1 MKQLLQ
7 NFNTGLI
14 ELEET
19 PLPRVKKGHL
29 RIRSTISLISV
40 GTEKMLVD
48 FGKSNLLQK
57 AKSQP
62 EKVKQ
67 VLDKIKTDG
76 LLTTYKAVKNKLDS
90 PIPMGYSNV
99 GIVDA
104 VGEDVTDFKVGD
116 RVVSNGCHAE
126 YVIVPK
132 NLCAK
137 IPDAVSD
144 EEASFTIVS
153 SITLQGIRLLQPEI
167 GQTIVVSGLGLLGLL
182 GVKLLKANGC
192 NVIGLD
198 PNAEKRKIAESY
210 GIKTLDPSDQHVI
223 ENIHQLTQHNGA
235 DAVLITAST
244 PSSAPLSQAAQAC
257 RKRGKVV
264 LVGVLGNEWNRSDFY
279 EKEISFQVSCSY
291 GPGRYDS
298 NYEINGIDYPIGYVQ
313 WTENRNFQS
322 ILTLLSQK
330 QISVDD
336 MLTSSYDFES
346 AQDAYETILKD
357 PNQIGV
363 LLNYNA
369 SPKKE
374 DTISLNN
381 RDTYTPSTPVIGLI
395 GAGIFTQAT
404 LSPILKAFSKN
415 KKVRLH
421 TIASSSG
428 LSSTKLGK
436 KMGFENSTTNTE
448 SLFKNPDI
456 NTVIIT
462 TQSNTH
468 ARFVLESLKNK
479 KHVFVEKPLCITH
492 EELEAIKEEKAKHP
506 ELILMV
512 GFNRR
517 YSSHIQKI
525 KPLLSNE
532 SPITMNFLVNAGE
545 LPENHWNHD
554 INNGG
559 LRIVQEG
566 IHFIDLSNF
575 LAGDLPESFTIEATD
590 KLSINDDKFTLTLKY
605 PSGSLA
611 TIHYWAN
618 GSKQF
623 PKERITIFNQG
634 TVIEVD
640 NFRKTKG
647 YSTRSFS
654 KHTTS
659 SQEKGHTQQLESF
672 LNTIAGKENS
682 VIPIEDIFSAT
693 QTSLDAREQLL
704 K

>member
-298 NYEINGIDYPIGYVQ
+298 NYEINGIDYPIEP
-313 WTENRNFQS
+313 T
-322 ILTLLSQK
+322 
-330 QISVDD
+330 
-336 MLTSSYDFES
+336 
-346 AQDAYETILKD
+346 
-357 PNQIGV
+357 
-363 LLNYNA
+363 
-369 SPKKE
+369 
-374 DTISLNN
+374 
-381 RDTYTPSTPVIGLI
+381 
-395 GAGIFTQAT
+395 
-404 LSPILKAFSKN
+404 
-415 KKVRLH
+415 
-421 TIASSSG
+421 
-428 LSSTKLGK
+428 
-436 KMGFENSTTNTE
+436 
-448 SLFKNPDI
+448 
-456 NTVIIT
+456 
-462 TQSNTH
+462 
-468 ARFVLESLKNK
+468 
-479 KHVFVEKPLCITH
+479 
-492 EELEAIKEEKAKHP
+492 
-506 ELILMV
+506 
-512 GFNRR
+512 
-517 YSSHIQKI
+517 
-525 KPLLSNE
+525 
-532 SPITMNFLVNAGE
+532 
-545 LPENHWNHD
+545 
-554 INNGG
+554 
-559 LRIVQEG
+559 
-566 IHFIDLSNF
+566 
-575 LAGDLPESFTIEATD
+575 
-590 KLSINDDKFTLTLKY
+590 
-605 PSGSLA
+605 
-611 TIHYWAN
+611 
-618 GSKQF
+618 
-623 PKERITIFNQG
+623 
-634 TVIEVD
+634 
-640 NFRKTKG
+640 
-647 YSTRSFS
+647 
-654 KHTTS
+654 
-659 SQEKGHTQQLESF
+659 
-672 LNTIAGKENS
+672 
-682 VIPIEDIFSAT
+682 
-693 QTSLDAREQLL
+693 
-704 K
+704 

>member
-1 MKQLLQ
+1 
-7 NFNTGLI
+7 
-14 ELEET
+14 
-19 PLPRVKKGHL
+19 
-29 RIRSTISLISV
+29 
-40 GTEKMLVD
+40 
-48 FGKSNLLQK
+48 
-57 AKSQP
+57 
-62 EKVKQ
+62 
-67 VLDKIKTDG
+67 
-76 LLTTYKAVKNKLDS
+76 
-90 PIPMGYSNV
+90 
-99 GIVDA
+99 
-104 VGEDVTDFKVGD
+104 
-116 RVVSNGCHAE
+116 
-126 YVIVPK
+126 
-132 NLCAK
+132 
-137 IPDAVSD
+137 
-144 EEASFTIVS
+144 
-153 SITLQGIRLLQPEI
+153 
-167 GQTIVVSGLGLLGLL
+167 
-182 GVKLLKANGC
+182 
-192 NVIGLD
+192 
-198 PNAEKRKIAESY
+198 
-210 GIKTLDPSDQHVI
+210 
-223 ENIHQLTQHNGA
+223 
-235 DAVLITAST
+235 
-244 PSSAPLSQAAQAC
+244 
-257 RKRGKVV
+257 
-264 LVGVLGNEWNRSDFY
+264 
-279 EKEISFQVSCSY
+279 
-291 GPGRYDS
+291 
-298 NYEINGIDYPIGYVQ
+298 
-313 WTENRNFQS
+313 
-322 ILTLLSQK
+322 
-330 QISVDD
+330 
-336 MLTSSYDFES
+336 
-346 AQDAYETILKD
+346 
-357 PNQIGV
+357 
-363 LLNYNA
+363 
-369 SPKKE
+369 
-374 DTISLNN
+374 
-381 RDTYTPSTPVIGLI
+381 
-395 GAGIFTQAT
+395 
-404 LSPILKAFSKN
+404 
-415 KKVRLH
+415 
-421 TIASSSG
+421 
-428 LSSTKLGK
+428 
-436 KMGFENSTTNTE
+436 MGFENSTTNTE

>member
-381 RDTYTPSTPVIGLI
+381 SDTYTPSTPVIGLI